1 MHLLLLLALIA
12 RLGAQSGTDPLLS
25 RLAGKWTGTGT
36 VLDQP
41 AQIEM
46 EWAWQLNGQF
56 LKLSFKNHGNRA
68 EDQRL

>member
-36 VLDQP
+36 V
-41 AQIEM
+41 
-46 EWAWQLNGQF
+46 
-56 LKLSFKNHGNRA
+56 
-68 EDQRL
+68 